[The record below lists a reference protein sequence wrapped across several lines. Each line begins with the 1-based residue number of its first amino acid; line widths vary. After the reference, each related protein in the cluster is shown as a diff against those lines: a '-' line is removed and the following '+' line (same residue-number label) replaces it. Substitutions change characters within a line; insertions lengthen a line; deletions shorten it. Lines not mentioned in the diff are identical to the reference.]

1 MPLDRIFAAA
11 YAAFETFQTQR
22 THVGDATDQLRR
34 SLVEE
39 FGNIYENYGL
49 PRLNGLIVGLLL
61 AYAEPLSLDDMAAHL
76 GRSKGPISQAVRDL
90 SLAGLA
96 RKVDGEHARRDY
108 YVADPD
114 LFLNNFRRNMRTVV
128 KNRQTAEFFLSE
140 LDRHDGADADALRAN
155 LDRMRAF
162 YSLMEEVY
170 AGFETAWEEAQPNG
184 SR

>member
-1 MPLDRIFAAA
+1 M
-11 YAAFETFQTQR
+11 
-22 THVGDATDQLRR
+22 GDATDQLRR

-61 AYAEPLSLDDMAAHL
+61 AHAEPLSLDEMAEHL
-76 GRSKGPISQAVRDL
+76 GRSKGPISQSVRDL

-128 KNRQTAEFFLSE
+128 KNRTAAEFFLSE
-140 LDRHDGADADALRAN
+140 LDRHETDDAALRAN
-155 LDRMRAF
+155 LERMRAF
-162 YSLMEEVY
+162 YGLMEEVY
-170 AGFETAWEEAQPNG
+170 AGFETAWEQAQPNG